1 MRKRGKGGLNREQII
16 MLSAS
21 GFVIMALTLTGV
33 YVSKK
38 ADNNKGDGYSI
49 DFGALEKNNEDVEE
63 QPKDITDMNPASTE
77 STENPGLTSNTK
89 DTNIII
95 PEQTDLDADPDF
107 AEIEDS
113 GLLAE
118 GPIVN
123 EEPEGNQ
130 EQGPDDVAQIEQP
143 VSEPVEKPVEKEPAN
158 QVSGGG
164 IKAETLSFGSN
175 STLKW
180 PIVGNV
186 LLNYSMDKTIYFPTL
201 DLYKYSPAIVIEA
214 VEGTPVTAAT
224 NAIITDVYYDEEI
237 GNAVKMNIG
246 SGYELIYGQLDKIAV
261 SKGEGIK
268 AGEIVGYVAAPTKYY
283 SIEGSNVYFELT
295 KDGTPVNPLSILE

>member
-33 YVSKK
+33 YVSQK

-49 DFGALEKNNEDVEE
+49 DFGALEKNQDEQEE
-63 QPKDITDMNPASTE
+63 TPKDITDMNPASTE
-77 STENPGLTSNTK
+77 STKNPGLTSNIG
-89 DTNIII
+89 DTTIVI

-107 AEIEDS
+107 AENIDDILLSEITGQEEDK
-113 GLLAE
+113 
-118 GPIVN
+118 
-123 EEPEGNQ
+123 EPEENPVDAGI
-130 EQGPDDVAQIEQP
+130 VIEQP
-143 VSEPVEKPVEKEPAN
+143 LEQPVEDTKVNE
-158 QVSGGG
+158 VSGSG
-164 IKAETLSFGSN
+164 IKAETLSFGTG

-186 LLNYSMDKTIYFPTL
+186 LLNFSMDKTIYFPTL

-214 VEGTPVTAAT
+214 AEGTPVTAAT
-224 NAIITDVYYDEEI
+224 NAIVTDVYCDDEI
-237 GNAVKMNIG
+237 GNAVVMNIG
-246 SGYELIYGQLDKIAV
+246 GGYELTYGQLDKIAV
-261 SKGEGIK
+261 SKGEGVK
-268 AGEIVGYVAAPTKYY
+268 AGELVGYVATPTKYY
-283 SIEGSNVYFELT
+283 SIEGSNVYFKLT